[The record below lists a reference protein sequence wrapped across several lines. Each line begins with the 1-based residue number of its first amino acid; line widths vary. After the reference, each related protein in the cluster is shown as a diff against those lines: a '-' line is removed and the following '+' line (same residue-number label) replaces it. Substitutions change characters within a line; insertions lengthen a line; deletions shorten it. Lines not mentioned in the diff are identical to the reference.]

1 MNELY
6 SQEIELNKLV
16 CKLKYGRYCVVQ
28 DKYFLKIAK
37 KKVSMKNEDTSMI
50 IFFFNSILSTFHPRV
65 VKTTRSFLQMEKMYI
80 LSQP

>member
-1 MNELY
+1 MSFISRQNFFQSKSWAKHSTNISNDRFCKMNELY

-28 DKYFLKIAK
+28 DKYK

-50 IFFFNSILSTFHPRV
+50 IFF
-65 VKTTRSFLQMEKMYI
+65 Q
-80 LSQP
+80 